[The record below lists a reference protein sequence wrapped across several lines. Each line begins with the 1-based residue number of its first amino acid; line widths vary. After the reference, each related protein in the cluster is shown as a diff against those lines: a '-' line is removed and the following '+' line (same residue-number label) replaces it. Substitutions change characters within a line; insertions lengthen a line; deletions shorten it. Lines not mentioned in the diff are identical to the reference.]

1 MGERGA
7 RREEGGGYQ
16 MAIRCAEITGLALRV
31 CSRGLALFHCGFLP
45 RKLTE
50 HYCEAREETCKRA
63 EQEGEEKNPPST
75 GHCQAHSLPAP
86 DVTVQSCKTG

>member
-1 MGERGA
+1 MGERG
-7 RREEGGGYQ
+7 GGGYQ
-16 MAIRCAEITGLALRV
+16 MAIRCAEITGLALSV
-31 CSRGLALFHCGFLP
+31 CSRGLALFQCGFLP

-63 EQEGEEKNPPST
+63 EQEGEEKNSST

-86 DVTVQSCKTG
+86 DLIVQSCKTG